1 MKRRQYIREA
11 VFISICHTTAR
22 LLNMSTDE
30 RDSTIQTKLTIT
42 TTTTAITDVEEEP
55 VKETR
60 LLDSEA
66 ATLPAQRRAVLAEAL
81 YRCLPARNTPLSR
94 VLVTVVVIFILVVT
108 EVVLTGQNIALRD
121 ALFALFTSQQNETTS
136 GTPEKVD

>member
-1 MKRRQYIREA
+1 
-11 VFISICHTTAR
+11 
-22 LLNMSTDE
+22 MSTDE